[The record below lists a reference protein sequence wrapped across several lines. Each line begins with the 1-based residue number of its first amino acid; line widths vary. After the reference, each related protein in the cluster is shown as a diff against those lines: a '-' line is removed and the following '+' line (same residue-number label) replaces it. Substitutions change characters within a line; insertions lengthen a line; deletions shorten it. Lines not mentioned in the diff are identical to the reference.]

1 MTLPADGW
9 AGALAWVWVWA
20 VGGLVLGAIIGSFLA
35 TIVVRWP
42 RGESAVAGRSHCD
55 GCGRTLTAIEL
66 VPILSALVQRGRCRT
81 CGAAI
86 DRDHLA
92 IELAAA
98 AIGAASFG
106 LAPGLA
112 GVGWAVFGWLLL
124 TLAALDV
131 RHFWLP
137 DRLTA
142 PLAGLGLA
150 FGGVTAGTW
159 PIDRLIGAIV
169 GFGCLWAIGAAY
181 RRLRGREGLG
191 LGDAKLLGAIGAW
204 LGWLALPFVLLA
216 GSVIGLI
223 AAALSG
229 GMARDRP
236 IPFGAALAAGAIPG
250 WLALRVMSG

>member
-1 MTLPADGW
+1 MIMPGW
-9 AGALAWVWVWA
+9 AWALGGA
-20 VGGLVLGAIIGSFLA
+20 VLGAIIGSFLA

-42 RGESAVAGRSHCD
+42 RGESVLRGRSHCD
-55 GCGRTLTAIEL
+55 GCERTLTALEL
-66 VPILSALVQRGRCRT
+66 VPILSALLQRGRCRT

-92 IELAAA
+92 VEIGAA
-98 AIGAASFG
+98 AIGAAAFG
-106 LAPGLA
+106 FAPGLA
-112 GVGWAVFGWLLL
+112 GAGWAVFGWLLL

-131 RHFWLP
+131 KHLWLP

-150 FGGVTAGTW
+150 FGGITTGAW
-159 PIDRLIGAIV
+159 PVDRLIGAV
-169 GFGCLWAIGAAY
+169 AGFGSLWLIGAAY
-181 RRLRGREGLG
+181 RRVRGRDGLG

-216 GSVIGLI
+216 ASVIGLI

-229 GMARDRP
+229 GLARDRAV
-236 IPFGAALAAGAIPG
+236 PFGAALAAGAVPG
-250 WLALRVMSG
+250 WLALRLLGG

>member
-1 MTLPADGW
+1 MMMPGW
-9 AGALAWVWVWA
+9 AWALGGA
-20 VGGLVLGAIIGSFLA
+20 GLGAIIGSFLA

-42 RGESAVAGRSHCD
+42 RGESVLRGRSHCD
-55 GCGRTLTAIEL
+55 GCGRTLTALEL
-66 VPILSALVQRGRCRT
+66 VPVLSALLQRGRCRT

-92 IELAAA
+92 VEVGAA
-98 AIGAASFG
+98 AIGAAAFG
-106 LAPGLA
+106 FAPGLA
-112 GVGWAVFGWLLL
+112 GAGWAVFGWLLL

-131 RHFWLP
+131 KHLWLP

-150 FGGVTAGTW
+150 FGGITTGAW
-159 PIDRLIGAIV
+159 PADRLIGAV
-169 GFGCLWAIGAAY
+169 AGFGSLWLIGAAY
-181 RRLRGREGLG
+181 RRVRGRDGLG

-216 GSVIGLI
+216 ASVIGLI

-229 GMARDRP
+229 GPARDRAV
-236 IPFGAALAAGAIPG
+236 PFGAALAAGAVPG
-250 WLALRVMSG
+250 WLALRLLGG